1 MFANRRRAQGFRFAY
16 GSAPSLG
23 NIKHRFRTWI
33 GYCSP
38 TNLLQERIGG
48 FAAKVGTR
56 RFAREQ
62 ERGHTLTLRTLRG
75 GVGGPTHNEPPQH
88 VI

>member
-38 TNLLQERIGG
+38 TNLLQE
-48 FAAKVGTR
+48 
-56 RFAREQ
+56 
-62 ERGHTLTLRTLRG
+62 
-75 GVGGPTHNEPPQH
+75 PPSG
-88 VI
+88 IPI